1 MAERIPP
8 GFSIPLGFYDG
19 PEVRSIPRRIRAQA
33 VGVFALAGN
42 YCATRLSDGYVD
54 AETLSELGCGPAVKA
69 ALMNTLGKGGVP
81 DPLWIEAPANGV
93 QFAKWSKWQR
103 TAGEVTAYRESEAE
117 RKRAARAAQKQ
128 KRIANASGMHSEST
142 SNALP
147 MQPDQTPNAFDDKS
161 TRPAETQ
168 KRPADVRRTSGQSE
182 TETETESVSTYVGHS
197 QSRNVDDPAAQERGH
212 EAGRSAPV
220 DPSASRLVATLV
232 PATIPAAVKTSLR
245 LAASQLMVGD
255 QLPADVVAESLRRWS
270 AKPDAGPG
278 LLPYIASEIVRE
290 NAGLAAN
297 GGRPPGP
304 PNKLRSIAE
313 LAARER
319 AAEDDRNATARKEL
333 LP

>member
-8 GFSIPLGFYDG
+8 GFNIPLGFYDG

-42 YCATRLSDGYVD
+42 YSATRLSDGYVD
-54 AETLSELGCGPAVKA
+54 AETLAEFGCGPAIRA
-69 ALMNTLGKGGVP
+69 ALMNTLGKGGAP
-81 DPLWIEAPANGV
+81 DPLWIEAPANGI

-117 RKRAARAAQKQ
+117 RKRVARAAKKQ
-128 KRIANASGMHSEST
+128 KRIPNALGMHSEST

-147 MQPDQTPNAFDDKS
+147 MQSNQTQNAFDDKPA
-161 TRPAETQ
+161 RPVGTQ
-168 KRPADVRRTSGQSE
+168 KCPADVRRTSGQSE
-182 TETETESVSTYVGHS
+182 TETETESLSTYVDHAS
-197 QSRNVDDPAAQERGH
+197 SRNVDPAAEERGRD
-212 EAGRSAPV
+212 AGRSAPV

-232 PATIPAAVKTSLR
+232 PANIPAAVKTSLR
-245 LAASQLMVGD
+245 LGASQLMVGD
-255 QLPADVVAESLRRWS
+255 QLSADVVAESLRRWT
-270 AKPDAGPG
+270 AKPNAGPG
-278 LLPYIASEIVRE
+278 LLPHIASEVVRE
-290 NAGLAAN
+290 NAQLATN

-319 AAEDDRNATARKEL
+319 AAENDRNATARKEI

>member
-8 GFSIPLGFYDG
+8 GFNIPLGFYDG

-42 YCATRLSDGYVD
+42 YSATRLSDGYVD
-54 AETLSELGCGPAVKA
+54 AVTLSELGCGPAIRA
-69 ALMNTLGKGGVP
+69 ALMNTLGKGGAP
-81 DPLWIEAPANGV
+81 DPLWIEAPANGI

-117 RKRAARAAQKQ
+117 RKRVARAAKKQ
-128 KRIANASGMHSEST
+128 ERIANASGMHSQST
-142 SNALP
+142 SNAFP
-147 MQPDQTPNAFDDKS
+147 MQPDQTENAFADKPP
-161 TRPAETQ
+161 RPADKH
-168 KRPADVRRTSGQSE
+168 KRPSDVRRTSGQSE
-182 TETETESVSTYVGHS
+182 TETETESLSTYVDHAP
-197 QSRNVDDPAAQERGH
+197 SRNVDAERGH

-232 PATIPAAVKTSLR
+232 PANIPAAVKTSLR
-245 LAASQLMVGD
+245 LGASQLMVGD
-255 QLPADVVAESLRRWS
+255 QLSADVVAETLRRWCL
-270 AKPDAGPG
+270 KPNAGPG
-278 LLPYIASEIVRE
+278 LLAHIASEVVRE
-290 NAGLAAN
+290 NAQLAAN

-319 AAEDDRNATARKEL
+319 AAENDRTATARKEI